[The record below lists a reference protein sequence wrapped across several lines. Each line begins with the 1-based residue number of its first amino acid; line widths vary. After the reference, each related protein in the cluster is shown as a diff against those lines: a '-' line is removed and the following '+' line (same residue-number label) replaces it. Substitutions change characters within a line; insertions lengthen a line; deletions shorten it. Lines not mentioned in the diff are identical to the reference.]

1 MKILELYKKDLFG
14 KQTPSPE
21 EVAKK
26 HNVPLSQIMQQL
38 KIGVKIEHE
47 HTQDTALSQE
57 IALDHL
63 SELPNYYTRLT
74 KMEKE

>member
-1 MKILELYKKDLFG
+1 MKILELFEKDLFG
-14 KQTPSPE
+14 KTTPSPE

-26 HNVPLSQIMQQL
+26 HDVPLSQIMQQL
-38 KIGVKIEHE
+38 KLGVKIEHE
-47 HTQDTALSQE
+47 HTQDAALARE

-63 SELPNYYTRLT
+63 SELPDYYTGLA